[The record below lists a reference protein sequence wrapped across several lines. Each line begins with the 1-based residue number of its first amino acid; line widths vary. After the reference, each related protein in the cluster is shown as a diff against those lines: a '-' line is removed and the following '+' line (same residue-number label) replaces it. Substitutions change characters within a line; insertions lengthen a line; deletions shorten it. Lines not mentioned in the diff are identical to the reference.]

1 MARRE
6 DDEYDESDGIGIGE
20 NGFLEVLDDLLVQFA
35 ENGLAAC
42 RVVGVHHE
50 CTPCNAM
57 MAALPILLPLMNGC
71 LILVLL
77 KANVYKKEDGVVVII
92 ATARHGSTR
101 RRLIVMVVV
110 FFGWWLLVD

>member
-20 NGFLEVLDDLLVQFA
+20 NGFLEVLDDLLVQFV

-57 MAALPILLPLMNGC
+57 MAAT
-71 LILVLL
+71 
-77 KANVYKKEDGVVVII
+77 ATSVVDARPVI
-92 ATARHGSTR
+92 
-101 RRLIVMVVV
+101 VK
-110 FFGWWLLVD
+110 

>member
-1 MARRE
+1 MLML
-6 DDEYDESDGIGIGE
+6 SPT
-20 NGFLEVLDDLLVQFA
+20 VLLPL
-35 ENGLAAC
+35 
-42 RVVGVHHE
+42 
-50 CTPCNAM
+50 PM
-57 MAALPILLPLMNGC
+57 LPILLPLMNGC